1 MHFNPSQPYYNNTLK
16 RVPGDFEHLPKKTF
30 NTLRTHSSNPLL
42 WFARLMSCCVYVDN
56 LEDHR
61 CISLVPWL
69 PDVLDPYRNCL
80 TFSVSGRGPLDRCTN
95 TPPLQYPHTA
105 GFAIIGAE
113 FGLNLQVKNVTL
125 GPLGQ
130 PVRNVTG
137 GWLISDISSFRS
149 AGVRTFLFVLLD
161 GFTPHLALD

>member
-1 MHFNPSQPYYNNTLK
+1 MP
-16 RVPGDFEHLPKKTF
+16 
-30 NTLRTHSSNPLL
+30 
-42 WFARLMSCCVYVDN
+42 CCVYVDN

-69 PDVLDPYRNCL
+69 PDVLDPHRNCL
-80 TFSVSGRGPLDRCTN
+80 TFSVSDRGPLDRCTN
-95 TPPLQYPHTA
+95 TPPLQYPRTA
-105 GFAIIGAE
+105 RFAMIGAE
-113 FGLNLQVKNVTL
+113 FGLNLHVKNVTL

-137 GWLISDISSFRS
+137 GWLRSDILSFRS

-161 GFTPHLALD
+161 GFTPHLALDWFGRWPRQMRTPKQPQSRLSPQQFKTVVTIEHVIDILMPNS